1 MSTAAIPT
9 DLVTEKQRIN
19 SIDIM
24 RGLVMVIMALDHA
37 RDFFYVGGY
46 ANDPTNLTATTPAL
60 FFTRWITHY
69 CAPTFVFLAGTS
81 IFLNLQKKTK
91 KEMSVFLLSRGL
103 WLIVLEL
110 VVVRFAIVFNFYYD
124 VIFFQVIWVIGAS
137 MVCMAGLIHLN
148 YKTILTIGLLI
159 VFGHNITDAFRLQQ
173 GDSLF
178 GLWTVLR
185 QSGFV
190 PLTETNALFVIYP
203 LLPWLGIMILGFGLG
218 KLYTGEY
225 TREERSKILLILGFS
240 AIALFV
246 ILRFINVYGD
256 PAPWS
261 VQKNGVFTLLSFI
274 NTTKYPISLL
284 YALMTLG
291 PVLII
296 LALMEGVNLS
306 ILKPFQ
312 VFGRVPMFYYVL
324 HFSLIHLIS
333 LLLFMNK
340 TGKSLNEIDFHFSQ
354 SFGGITTEGGYSL
367 GITYLLWLAVVI
379 FLYPLCVWYN
389 RYKSTHR
396 DWWLSYI

>member
-1 MSTAAIPT
+1 MTTVALAP
-9 DLVTEKQRIN
+9 DLVTEKQRIS

-37 RDFFYVGGY
+37 RDFFYFGGF
-46 ANDPTNLTATTPAL
+46 ATDPTNLTATTPQL

-81 IFLNLQKKTK
+81 IFLNLQKKSK
-91 KEMSVFLLSRGL
+91 KDLSMFLLSRGL

-110 VVVRFAIVFNFYYD
+110 IVVRFGIVFNFYYD

-148 YKTILTIGLLI
+148 YKTIVAIGLII
-159 VFGHNITDAFRLQQ
+159 VFGHNIFDAFPLQP
-173 GDSLF
+173 GDSFF
-178 GLWTVLR
+178 GMWTVLR

-190 PLTETNALFVIYP
+190 ALTENNALFVIYP

-218 KLYTGEY
+218 KLYSGEFNKG
-225 TREERSKILLILGFS
+225 ERNKLLMILGFS

-246 ILRFINVYGD
+246 TLRFINLYGD

-261 VQKNGVFTLLSFI
+261 GQKNGMFTFMSFI
-274 NTTKYPISLL
+274 NTTKYPVSLM
-284 YALMTLG
+284 YTLMTLG
-291 PVLII
+291 PMLVI
-296 LALMEGVNLS
+296 LALMERVS
-306 ILKPFQ
+306 FSFLKPFH

-324 HFSLIHLIS
+324 HFMLIHLIS
-333 LLLFMNK
+333 LILFMNK
-340 TGKSLNEIDFHFSQ
+340 TGKSLSEIDFHFNK

-367 GITYLLWLAVVI
+367 AITYLLWIAVVI

-389 RYKSTHR
+389 RYKSTHKN
-396 DWWLSYI
+396 WWLSYI

>member
-1 MSTAAIPT
+1 MATAAIAP

-46 ANDPTNLTATTPAL
+46 ATDPTNLAATTPAL

-81 IFLNLQKKTK
+81 IFLNLQKKNK
-91 KEMSVFLLSRGL
+91 KDLSVFLLTRGL

-137 MVCMAGLIHLN
+137 MVCMAGLIHLH
-148 YKTILTIGLLI
+148 YKTVLALGFII
-159 VFGHNITDAFRLQQ
+159 VFGHNIFDAFRLQA
-173 GDSLF
+173 GDSF
-178 GLWTVLR
+178 FAVWTVLR
-185 QSGFV
+185 QSGLV
-190 PLTETNALFVIYP
+190 PLTDTNALFVIYP
-203 LLPWLGIMILGFGLG
+203 LFPWLGIMILGFGLG
-218 KLYTGEY
+218 KLYSGEFKK
-225 TREERSKILLILGFS
+225 EERRKLLFILGFS
-240 AIALFV
+240 AIALFIV
-246 ILRFINVYGD
+246 LRFINIYGD

-261 VQKNGVFTLLSFI
+261 AQKDGVFTFMSFI
-274 NTTKYPISLL
+274 NTTKYPVSLL
-284 YALMTLG
+284 YTLMTLG
-291 PVLII
+291 PVLVV
-296 LALMEGVNLS
+296 LALMEGINFS
-306 ILKPFQ
+306 ILKPFH

-324 HFSLIHLIS
+324 HFSLIHAIS
-333 LLLFMNK
+333 LALFMNK
-340 TGKSLNEIDFHFSQ
+340 TGKSLKEIDFHFSQ

-367 GITYLLWLAVVI
+367 TITYLLWMAVVL

-389 RYKSTHR
+389 RYKSTHKH
-396 DWWLSYI
+396 WWLSYI

>member
-1 MSTAAIPT
+1 MATAAIAP

-46 ANDPTNLTATTPAL
+46 ATDPTNLTATTPAL

-81 IFLNLQKKTK
+81 IFLNLQKKNT
-91 KEMSVFLLSRGL
+91 KEMSMFLLTRGL

-124 VIFFQVIWVIGAS
+124 VIFFQVIWVIGAA
-137 MVCMAGLIHLN
+137 MVCMAGLIFLN
-148 YKTILTIGLLI
+148 YKTVLAIGLII
-159 VFGHNITDAFRLQQ
+159 VFGHNILDAFRLQP
-173 GDSLF
+173 GESFYALA
-178 GLWTVLR
+178 TILR

-190 PLTETNALFVIYP
+190 PLTEKNSLFVIYP
-203 LLPWLGIMILGFGLG
+203 LIPWLGIMLLGFAFG
-218 KLYTGEY
+218 KLYTGEFK
-225 TREERSKILLILGFS
+225 REERTKYLIILGSS

-246 ILRFINVYGD
+246 ILRFINLYGD

-261 VQKNGVFTLLSFI
+261 VQKDAMFTFMSFV
-274 NTTKYPISLL
+274 NTTKYPISVL

-296 LALMEGVNLS
+296 LALMERVN
-306 ILKPFQ
+306 INFLKPFQ

-340 TGKSLNEIDFHFSQ
+340 TGKSLSEIDFYFNK

-367 GITYLLWLAVVI
+367 TITYLLWMAVVL

-389 RYKSTHR
+389 RYKSTHKH
-396 DWWLSYI
+396 WWLSYV

>member
-1 MSTAAIPT
+1 
-9 DLVTEKQRIN
+9 
-19 SIDIM
+19 M

-46 ANDPTNLTATTPAL
+46 ATDPTNLTATTPAL
-60 FFTRWITHY
+60 FFTRWITHF

-91 KEMSVFLLSRGL
+91 KEMSGFLLSRGL

-137 MVCMAGLIHLN
+137 MVCMAGLIHLH
-148 YKTILTIGLLI
+148 YKTILIIGLLI
-159 VFGHNITDAFRLQQ
+159 VFGHNITDAFRLQP

-178 GLWTVLR
+178 AVWTVLR

-190 PLTETNALFVIYP
+190 PLTESNTLFVIYP
-203 LLPWLGIMILGFGLG
+203 LVPWLGIMVLGFGLG

-225 TREERSKILLILGFS
+225 TKEDRRKLLLVLGSS

-246 ILRFINVYGD
+246 ILRFINIYGD

-261 VQKNGVFTLLSFI
+261 VQENGVFTLLSFI
-274 NTTKYPISLL
+274 NTTKYPVSLL
-284 YALMTLG
+284 YTLITLG

-296 LALMEGVNLS
+296 LALMEGINAS
-306 ILKPFQ
+306 ILKPLN

-340 TGKSLNEIDFHFSQ
+340 TGKSLSEIDFHFSQ

-367 GITYLLWLAVVI
+367 GITYLLWFAVVI
-379 FLYPLCVWYN
+379 FLYPICAWYN

-396 DWWLSYI
+396 HWWLSYI